1 MWERYKTTTGDY
13 RFKFPSLLSV
23 QRYSLPLPP
32 TTKYPSSYI
41 NAVQVEVSQVFDKSI
56 LLFLLHMNNYCFV
69 HPTF

>member
-1 MWERYKTTTGDY
+1 MWERHKTTTGDY
-13 RFKFPSLLSV
+13 RLKFTFLLSV

-56 LLFLLHMNNYCFV
+56 LLFLLHMNDYCNVYPPF
-69 HPTF
+69 